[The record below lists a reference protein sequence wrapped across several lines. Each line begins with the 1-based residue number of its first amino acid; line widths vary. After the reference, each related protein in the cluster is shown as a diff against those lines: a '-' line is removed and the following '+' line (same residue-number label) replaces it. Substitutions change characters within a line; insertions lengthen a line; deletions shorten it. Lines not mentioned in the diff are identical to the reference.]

1 MGSSE
6 TGLDSRRPP
15 GYGPV
20 PDRNQKGGPSMANR
34 LKPIP
39 NREDHH
45 CFACGPANDCGLKMK
60 FFTDDQAVFS
70 WLEVAGHHRGWDR
83 LIHGGV
89 TSTILDEIMSWAA
102 IYLLKKVI
110 LTKQMTV
117 EFLRPVTVGS
127 RLRAEG
133 RVRDI
138 SKPREAIM
146 EGRLYDD
153 RETLCAR
160 SEGRYALLE
169 PKVAAKF
176 NLMGAEALED

>member
-1 MGSSE
+1 MTS
-6 TGLDSRRPP
+6 
-15 GYGPV
+15 
-20 PDRNQKGGPSMANR
+20 R

-60 FFTDDQAVFS
+60 FFTDEKAVYS

-83 LIHGGV
+83 LIHGGI

-102 IYLLKKVI
+102 IYLIKKVI

-127 RLRAEG
+127 SLRAEG

-138 SKPREAIM
+138 SKPREAVM
-146 EGRLYDD
+146 EGLLYDG
-153 RETLCAR
+153 EILCAR

-176 NLMGAEALED
+176 GMMGDEALEDIKRIFEA

>member
-1 MGSSE
+1 MSK
-6 TGLDSRRPP
+6 RFK
-15 GYGPV
+15 
-20 PDRNQKGGPSMANR
+20 Q
-34 LKPIP
+34 IP

-60 FFTDDQAVFS
+60 FFTDDEAVLS

-89 TSTILDEIMSWAA
+89 TATVLDEIMSWAA

-117 EFLRPVTVGS
+117 EFLHPVTVGS

-133 RVRDI
+133 RVRDV
-138 SKPREAIM
+138 SKPREAVM
-146 EGRLYDD
+146 EGLLYN
-153 RETLCAR
+153 EGEILCAR
-160 SEGRYALLE
+160 SEGRYALLD
-169 PKVAAKF
+169 PKVAAK
-176 NLMGAEALED
+176 LGMMGDEALEDIKRIFEA